1 MKYCAQCG
9 REVLDTEVV
18 CPSCGYTFEEAQ
30 TVSYPQESTIWATL
44 STIFSWLSIVI
55 SPIFGLVFSIIG
67 MSKYKDPALKAK
79 CKSGLIRTI
88 VITVRNCC
96 YRCVLCSL
104 HCAYYGNGGRILI

>member
-88 VITVRNCC
+88 VITVVGIVAIVVF
-96 YRCVLCSL
+96 YVLYIAL
-104 HCAYYGNGGRILI
+104 IMAMVGGY